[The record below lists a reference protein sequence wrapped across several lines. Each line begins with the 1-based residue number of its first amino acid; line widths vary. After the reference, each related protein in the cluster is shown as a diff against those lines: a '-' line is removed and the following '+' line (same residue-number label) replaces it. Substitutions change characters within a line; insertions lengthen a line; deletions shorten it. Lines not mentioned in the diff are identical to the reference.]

1 MTCFEVLLELHP
13 PHTLIL
19 RRPQV
24 PPAYPSSRR
33 HTRKIRIFNVSC
45 RAAINVY
52 ESVSQILPAE
62 LSAAAVLINYWNKTV
77 NNAAWITMC
86 LVVAVAINVLG
97 AGAYG
102 EAEFI
107 FASIKV
113 SKPPSLQSL
122 TPHHTLDCEN

>member
-13 PHTLIL
+13 PHTLTL

-24 PPAYPSSRR
+24 PPACPSSRR
-33 HTRKIRIFNVSC
+33 HTRKIRIFNVSY
-45 RAAINVY
+45 RAAINVS

-107 FASIKV
+107 FASIK
-113 SKPPSLQSL
+113 
-122 TPHHTLDCEN
+122 